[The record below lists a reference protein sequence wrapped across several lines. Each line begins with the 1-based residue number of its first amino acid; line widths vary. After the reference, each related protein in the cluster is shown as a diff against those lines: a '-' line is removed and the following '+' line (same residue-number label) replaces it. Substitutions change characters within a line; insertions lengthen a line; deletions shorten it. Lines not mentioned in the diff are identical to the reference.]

1 MTQFIPSRRHLLLGA
16 GATLMAGS
24 VLAGCKPAPAT
35 DASAAATARSVIDAW
50 PVGMQLYT
58 VNAELAKDIPG
69 TLKAVKEAGYDVV
82 ETAGTQG
89 KTAAEYKA
97 LIEAAGLKI
106 RSAHSNVPKLVD
118 DMEKEI
124 AEAVALGAEWLVAS
138 SPKTPAP
145 LPAGSDWIVGMTQA
159 MTADAWKMNA
169 EHMAKIAPAVARAG
183 LKFAYHN
190 HPMEFKD
197 LGGGQTG
204 YDILM
209 SAAGPDLLR
218 AELDLGWVAV
228 AGADV
233 VATMKKYADRLDLLH
248 VKDMVKDAAI
258 PSGYRSTEIGKGM
271 IDWKPVFAAAQELG
285 VKNYFIEQEPPY
297 LKPVIESLKDS
308 RAFIAGL

>member
-1 MTQFIPSRRHLLLGA
+1 MLLGA
-16 GATLMAGS
+16 GALGVAALT
-24 VLAGCKPAPAT
+24 GCKPAPV
-35 DASAAATARSVIDAW
+35 AAPETKAKSVLETW
-50 PVGMQLYT
+50 PVGVQLYT

-69 TLKAVKEAGYDVV
+69 TLKAVKAAGYDIV

-106 RSAHSNVPKLVD
+106 RSAHSNMPKLID
-118 DMEKEI
+118 NLDQEI
-124 AEAVALGAEWLVAS
+124 AEALALGAEWLVCS

-145 LPAGSDWIVGMTQA
+145 LPAGVDWITGMIQA
-159 MTADAWKMNA
+159 MTLDAWKMNA
-169 EHMAKIAPAVARAG
+169 EHMATIAPIVTKAG

-190 HPMEFKD
+190 HPMEFTD

-209 SAAGPDLLR
+209 ASAPADQLR

-228 AGADV
+228 ASV
-233 VATMKKYADRLDLLH
+233 EPVAMMKKYADRLDLLH
-248 VKDMVKDAAI
+248 VKDMIKDAAQ
-258 PSGYRSTEIGKGM
+258 PAGFRSTEIGKGM
-271 IDWKPVFAAAQELG
+271 IDWKPVFAAAQALG

-297 LKPVIESLKDS
+297 LKPVIESLTES
-308 RAFIAGL
+308 RAYIARL

>member
-1 MTQFIPSRRHLLLGA
+1 MTHFIPSRRHMLLGA
-16 GATLMAGS
+16 GALSMAA
-24 VLAGCKPAPAT
+24 LAGCKPAPV
-35 DASAAATARSVIDAW
+35 AAPETKVKTVLETW
-50 PVGMQLYT
+50 PVGVQLYT

-69 TLKAVKEAGYDVV
+69 TLKAVKAAGYDIV

-89 KTAAEYKA
+89 KTAAEYKS

-106 RSAHSNVPKLVD
+106 RSAHTNMPKLID
-118 DMEKEI
+118 NLDKEI
-124 AEAVALGAEWLVAS
+124 NEALALGAEWLVAA

-145 LPAGSDWIVGMTQA
+145 LPAGVDWISGMIQA

-169 EHMAKIAPAVARAG
+169 EHMAAIAPAINKAG

-204 YDILM
+204 YEILM
-209 SAAGPDLLR
+209 ASAPAEQLR

-228 AGADV
+228 AGADP
-233 VATMKKYADRLDLLH
+233 VAMMKKYADRLDLLH
-248 VKDMVKDAAI
+248 VKDMIKDATQ
-258 PSGYRSTEIGKGM
+258 PVGFRSTEIGKGM

-297 LKPVIESLKDS
+297 LKPVIESLTES
-308 RAFIAGL
+308 RAYIAGL

>member
-1 MTQFIPSRRHLLLGA
+1 MTPLITSRRHMLFGGA
-16 GATLMAGS
+16 ALMSAGL
-24 VLAGCKPAPAT
+24 LAGCSKAADTTAPKAK
-35 DASAAATARSVIDAW
+35 SVLETW
-50 PVGMQLYT
+50 PVGMQLWT

-69 TLKAVKEAGYDVV
+69 TLKAIKDAGYDVV
-82 ETAGTQG
+82 ETAGLQG
-89 KTAAEYKA
+89 KTAVEYKG

-106 RSAHSNVPKLVD
+106 RSAHTNMPNLID
-118 DMEKEI
+118 HLERDI
-124 AEAVALGAEWLVAS
+124 ADALALGVEWLVCS

-145 LPAGSDWIVGMTQA
+145 LPAGSDWIVGMTKA

-169 EHMAKIAPAVARAG
+169 DHMAKIAPIVTGAG

-209 SAAGPDLLR
+209 SAAPANQLR
-218 AELDLGWVAV
+218 AELDIGWVAV
-228 AGADV
+228 AGLDPV
-233 VATMKKYADRLDLLH
+233 TTMKKYADRLDLLH
-248 VKDMVKDAAI
+248 IKDMIKDDKEAA
-258 PSGYRSTEIGKGM
+258 GFRSTEIGHGM

-285 VKNYFIEQEPPY
+285 VKNYFVEQEPPF
-297 LKPVIESLKDS
+297 LKPAIDSLKDS